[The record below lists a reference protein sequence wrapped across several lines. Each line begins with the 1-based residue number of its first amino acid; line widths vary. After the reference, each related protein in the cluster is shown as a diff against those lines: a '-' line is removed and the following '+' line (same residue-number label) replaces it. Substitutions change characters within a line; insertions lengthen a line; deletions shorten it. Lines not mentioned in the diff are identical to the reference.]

1 MFVLFV
7 LGITTSLYIRN
18 QLLFAFLNNPLALK
32 HVCSKSYMK
41 CEWVIDKCDHKMYPL
56 NLNSLSSMEE
66 EEIDGDGTEKKK
78 RKWK

>member
-1 MFVLFV
+1 
-7 LGITTSLYIRN
+7 
-18 QLLFAFLNNPLALK
+18 
-32 HVCSKSYMK
+32 MK